1 MMYLYYSLLF
11 LFAFF
16 CLICYLI
23 AIKYKRDFDKIV
35 KENFEDH
42 YRWETRIRKKE
53 IRIIELNKKIIQLE
67 KEIHRKDSEIQLL
80 NYIIKY

>member
-1 MMYLYYSLLF
+1 M
-11 LFAFF
+11 
-16 CLICYLI
+16 
-23 AIKYKRDFDKIV
+23 V

-42 YRWETRIRKKE
+42 YRWESRIRKKE

-67 KEIHRKDSEIQLL
+67 KEINRKDSEIQLL